1 LFLTILKYIR
11 VGKVTTINNIS
22 FFLFIFEQNIFKYL
36 KNKKKLAQFFI
47 FYYFLHKLL
56 HFICIY
62 MHACI
67 YTYTYIHVWTCICEY
82 LYYINSPPYE
92 WHYFFY
98 INSRIL
104 LIFNHCIIFAICKKL
119 KGLENKVQIKR
130 RFKQNLLPLKLKS
143 SNLFSSFNTFFSSTT
158 SINIPWLNFL
168 C

>member
-11 VGKVTTINNIS
+11 VGKVTKINNIS

-36 KNKKKLAQFFI
+36 KNKKRLAQFLI
-47 FYYFLHKLL
+47 FYYF
-56 HFICIY
+56 CINFCILYVY
-62 MHACI
+62 MHAFI

-104 LIFNHCIIFAICKKL
+104 IIFNHT
-119 KGLENKVQIKR
+119 EKVLSYK
-130 RFKQNLLPLKLKS
+130 
-143 SNLFSSFNTFFSSTT
+143 
-158 SINIPWLNFL
+158 FL
-168 C
+168 TLS